1 RWNPGP
7 VARTTLQSMAAVGEQ
22 VMAVGAHT
30 GQVPVGGGA
39 ALAEVDDP
47 VVDLQFRRRPTT
59 GPHAGVAVALVD
71 GGAHHLGDVTAV
83 VGDRGDVDAVVGQDL
98 HEGAGQDGPD
108 GLGDRHRPGARRLA
122 HAALAPKPALVDAD
136 DDGAVDFCPA
146 AADQVHQGVEAVGGE
161 GLVAAL
167 GAGLL

>member
-1 RWNPGP
+1 
-7 VARTTLQSMAAVGEQ
+7 
-22 VMAVGAHT
+22 
-30 GQVPVGGGA
+30 
-39 ALAEVDDP
+39 
-47 VVDLQFRRRPTT
+47 PTT
-59 GPHAGVAVALVD
+59 GPHTGVAVALVD
-71 GGAHHLGDVTAV
+71 GGAHHLGDVAAV

-167 GAGLL
+167 GAGLLEDLVGLGPERSLDAGALRGGGLALEAAGAIGVGARAVEALAVDAGVAGPLAF